1 MTTSIHPDADELSAV
16 GQPMSIAVA
25 LKERMIEVPAKGKCQ
40 SCGENAFLL
49 AKILIN
55 KENGRLYCLMI
66 CDKCRRFYE
75 GVTGD
80 E

>member
-1 MTTSIHPDADELSAV
+1 MPT
-16 GQPMSIAVA
+16 
-25 LKERMIEVPAKGKCQ
+25 KGKCQ
-40 SCGENAFLL
+40 SCGDNAFLI
-49 AKILIN
+49 AKLLIN